1 MLMRIW
7 MDRIQDKQNFR
18 AMLINRQDPQHDP
31 VAADL
36 KIHDDEY
43 SEWQRALTQ
52 VALPDTIFEQL
63 YALRDHIFQLSQQ
76 NSEQLD

>member
-1 MLMRIW
+1 MRLLVTASNEHRRKTVVWKPYMTMLMRIW
-7 MDRIQDKQNFR
+7 MDSHSGLKKQNFR

-43 SEWQRALTQ
+43 MEWQRALS
-52 VALPDTIFEQL
+52 
-63 YALRDHIFQLSQQ
+63 RLS
-76 NSEQLD
+76 